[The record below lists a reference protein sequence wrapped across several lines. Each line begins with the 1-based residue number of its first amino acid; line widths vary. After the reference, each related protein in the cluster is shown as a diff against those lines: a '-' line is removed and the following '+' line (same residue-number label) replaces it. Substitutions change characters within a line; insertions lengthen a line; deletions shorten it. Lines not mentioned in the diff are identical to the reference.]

1 MLCVNI
7 VATLRVAESMED
19 IPAEVMELMQIS
31 ETIPGVTFFT
41 AYGRI
46 FVDWM
51 SVNLPEVS
59 VFQSDAL
66 AAKPTNIGGRAM
78 IRQPTADDIEMI
90 LAVITVSLPRTRWK
104 YSCEREARVQQNKI
118 GIDW

>member
-59 VFQSDAL
+59 VFQSA
-66 AAKPTNIGGRAM
+66 
-78 IRQPTADDIEMI
+78 IENMNLFFLFFSVYI
-90 LAVITVSLPRTRWK
+90 SGL
-104 YSCEREARVQQNKI
+104 NK
-118 GIDW
+118 

>member
-1 MLCVNI
+1 MQRGNKTTGKL
-7 VATLRVAESMED
+7 LRHSQLY
-19 IPAEVMELMQIS
+19 P
-31 ETIPGVTFFT
+31 P
-41 AYGRI
+41 
-46 FVDWM
+46 
-51 SVNLPEVS
+51 
-59 VFQSDAL
+59 DAL